1 MTSHYHQNTPSGF
14 NGLQGI
20 TFLPP
25 PELSLSTGTD
35 FQGEKAPLGGSRKR
49 PEIVSLHDDLNNQG
63 KVAHHEEDDERVRG
77 SSELWKRGV
86 QCYGKLCS
94 RGHWKPA
101 EDAKLKELVK
111 QFGPQNWNLIAE
123 HIHGR
128 SGKSCRLRWYN
139 QLDPR
144 INKKAF
150 TDEEEEK
157 LLAAHR
163 LYGSKWAMIAKL
175 FPGRTDNA
183 VKNHWHVIMARR
195 HGEQQHQQHSIV
207 YYRKRSS
214 RHNEIAADL
223 ETGQDPD
230 RTCSDSTITNNAEEP
245 GGLSLTPSSAK
256 APLLRLS
263 PPQTG
268 SPESNRGISE
278 AVENVSS
285 GKYPA
290 GSAAAAMEPHSGRSG
305 SDGCYRKKM
314 RVEVPTFIDFL
325 GVGHSR

>member
-1 MTSHYHQNTPSGF
+1 MTSHYHQNSPGGF

-86 QCYGKLCS
+86 QCYG
-94 RGHWKPA
+94 
-101 EDAKLKELVK
+101 
-111 QFGPQNWNLIAE
+111 
-123 HIHGR
+123 
-128 SGKSCRLRWYN
+128 
-139 QLDPR
+139 
-144 INKKAF
+144 
-150 TDEEEEK
+150 
-157 LLAAHR
+157 
-163 LYGSKWAMIAKL
+163 
-175 FPGRTDNA
+175 
-183 VKNHWHVIMARR
+183 
-195 HGEQQHQQHSIV
+195 
-207 YYRKRSS
+207 
-214 RHNEIAADL
+214 
-223 ETGQDPD
+223 
-230 RTCSDSTITNNAEEP
+230 
-245 GGLSLTPSSAK
+245 
-256 APLLRLS
+256 
-263 PPQTG
+263 

-290 GSAAAAMEPHSGRSG
+290 GSASAAMEPHSGRSG